1 MGFLA
6 VAVSVTVAA
15 PQDKKGGI
23 GVKAPSPYENC
34 NCQCHHYTWQD
45 TYGAIQGNCK
55 SSDGT
60 RGRWRYV
67 DSNSC
72 DDLQYSKNRRDQYGQ
87 LRKWSYQ
94 ACSTPAPGT
103 GRCAY
108 GGGYG
113 SGYGSGSGCNER
125 HGNCNSGYNNNGYN
139 NGYNNNG
146 YNNNGY
152 NNNGYNNNNNYRP
165 NRPGGILGGILGGV
179 LNQPRK
185 GDKSSSTK
193 GGINF
198 GQ

>member
-1 MGFLA
+1 MG
-6 VAVSVTVAA
+6 
-15 PQDKKGGI
+15 
-23 GVKAPSPYENC
+23 
-34 NCQCHHYTWQD
+34 
-45 TYGAIQGNCK
+45 
-55 SSDGT
+55 
-60 RGRWRYV
+60 
-67 DSNSC
+67 
-72 DDLQYSKNRRDQYGQ
+72 QYGQ

-125 HGNCNSGYNNNGYN
+125 HGNCNS
-139 NGYNNNG
+139 GYNNNG

>member
-1 MGFLA
+1 MG
-6 VAVSVTVAA
+6 
-15 PQDKKGGI
+15 PQDKKSDI

-45 TYGAIQGNCK
+45 TYGKIQGNCK

-60 RGRWRYV
+60 RGRWCYV
-67 DSNSC
+67 EGFAC
-72 DDLQYSKNRRDQYGQ
+72 DDIQYSKSRRDQYGQ

-113 SGYGSGSGCNER
+113 NGF
-125 HGNCNSGYNNNGYN
+125 NSDY
-139 NGYNNNG
+139 
-146 YNNNGY
+146 
-152 NNNGYNNNNNYRP
+152 NNNYRP
-165 NRPGGILGGILGGV
+165 NRPNRPGTNLGGLLGGILNGGGNRPF
-179 LNQPRK
+179 NQPRV
-185 GDKSSSTK
+185 GDKSSSSSSSSTK
-193 GGINF
+193 GGVNF